1 MKFERSSG
9 LLLHPTSLP
18 SKYGVGDLGDGAYE
32 FIDFLKKTN
41 QKIWQILPLNPPGY
55 GESPYQCFSAF
66 ARNVLLIS
74 IDKLML
80 KGLLTEEEIAIVPNF
95 SENEVEFSKVK
106 KFKEELFLRAF
117 SRFDSSKESEQY
129 SKFREE
135 NKYWLD
141 DFCFYMAI
149 KEHFNYVAWNYW
161 DEDIAFRDVEAI
173 EKYRIKLADEI
184 KYQEFLQYI
193 FSQQWNEL
201 KQYANKNSVKIL
213 GDLPIFIAY
222 DSSDVWVH
230 SDLFQLKSDG
240 NPSKVAGVPPD
251 YFSETGQL
259 WGNPH
264 FNWERMQKDDFLW
277 WRKRFENLLNQVD
290 IIRIDHF
297 RGFEAYWEIDASQKT
312 AIEGKWVKAPGYE
325 LFSTIKKYLGELPII
340 VENLG
345 FITPEVENLKNK
357 FEFPGMKIMQ
367 FSFDK
372 KTPKKERPDGYE
384 KHCIAYTG
392 THDND
397 TLLGW
402 YKKTLEDNNT
412 RVLDVLEKYHGI
424 GKEMSEKE
432 VCWRLFETLYKTNAS
447 IAVLPM
453 QDILCL
459 DNDGRMNYPSTIG
472 GNWLWRYKSQ
482 DLTQEIEKKLKNLSS
497 KYNR

>member
-1 MKFERSSG
+1 MRFERSSG

-18 SKYGVGDLGDGAYE
+18 SKYGVGDLGEEAYK
-32 FIDFLKKTN
+32 FIDFLKNTK

-66 ARNVLLIS
+66 AGNVLLIS
-74 IDKLML
+74 IDRLMQS
-80 KGLLTEEEIAIVPNF
+80 GLLTEEEILVVPDF
-95 SENEVEFSKVK
+95 SEIEVEFSKVK
-106 KFKEELFLRAF
+106 RFKDELFIKAF
-117 SRFDSSKESEQY
+117 SRFDSSRESERY
-129 SKFREE
+129 SKFKEE

-149 KEHFNYVAWNYW
+149 KEYFDYRAWNYW
-161 DEDIAFRDVEAI
+161 DKDIAFRNEDAI
-173 EKYRIKLADEI
+173 KKYRSKLTNEI

-193 FSQQWNEL
+193 FYLQWNEL
-201 KQYANKNSVKIL
+201 KEYANKNDVKIL
-213 GDLPIFIAY
+213 GDLPIFVAY
-222 DSSDVWVH
+222 DSSDAWVYPE
-230 SDLFQLKSDG
+230 LFQLKSDG
-240 NPSKVAGVPPD
+240 NPNKVAGVPPD

-264 FNWERMQKDDFLW
+264 FNWERMQEDNFLW
-277 WRKRFENLLNQVD
+277 WRKRFENLLSQVD

-297 RGFEAYWEIDASQKT
+297 RGFEAYWEIDASEKT
-312 AIEGKWVKAPGYE
+312 AINGKWVKAPGYE
-325 LFSTIKKYLGELPII
+325 LFATIKESLGELPII

-345 FITPEVENLKNK
+345 FITPEVENLKNE

-372 KTPKKERPDGYE
+372 KTPKRERPDGYE

-402 YKKTLEDNNT
+402 YKKIIESNNKN
-412 RVLDVLEKYHGI
+412 VLKILKKYHKI
-424 GKEMSEKE
+424 EEKMLESE

-447 IAVLPM
+447 IVVLPM

-459 DNDGRMNYPSTIG
+459 DNEGRMNYPSTIG
-472 GNWLWRYKSQ
+472 GNWLWRYRES
-482 DLTQEIEKKLKNLSS
+482 DLTNEIERKLINLNNR
-497 KYNR
+497 YNR